1 MYLSVARKIASQ
13 LPLIKI
19 SALQCGCIADASAP
33 LHRCLHTCLCWNDWC
48 WDLQLPLHFVCQH
61 ISCQLPGPLR
71 RTDDPA
77 EGSAVRQPSVV
88 SAGCC
93 FLWVFIYSWGWFSGI
108 PSGIQFPRAGGFSCL
123 DSIIFTFGSV
133 GSWLVATEKMNQAF
147 HKCSRSDSC
156 TIPALYPPF
165 LEGGIHNPSIS
176 RSFLTSK
183 DDDELQILPSS
194 SHSHPQHHSHRWSL
208 VRGAKKKR
216 GKNVGKGIPPPEG
229 AGMIWCPIAYN
240 NIVT

>member
-19 SALQCGCIADASAP
+19 SALQCGCIADANAP

-71 RTDDPA
+71 RTDDSA

-123 DSIIFTFGSV
+123 DSIIFTFGSI
-133 GSWLVATEKMNQAF
+133 GSSLVATKKMNQAF

-183 DDDELQILPSS
+183 DDAWTSGVYLGILAHWPAAGPKGLGVLDVFGMVSCWAICCYICTYKKLEAPT
-194 SHSHPQHHSHRWSL
+194 SHHY
-208 VRGAKKKR
+208 
-216 GKNVGKGIPPPEG
+216 IY
-229 AGMIWCPIAYN
+229 I
-240 NIVT
+240 